1 MSGNARIS
9 REEVARIAALARIT
23 LGDDELTHLATQVD
37 GILDAVAVVQEA
49 AGADVPAMSHPLEI
63 SNVTRPDVIVPSL
76 SPEEALSGAPASE
89 ESRFRVPQILGEE
102 A

>member
-1 MSGNARIS
+1 MARIS
-9 REEVARIAALARIT
+9 RDEVARIAALARIT
-23 LGDDELTHLATQVD
+23 LREEELGDLAGQID

-63 SNVTRPDVIVPSL
+63 TNVTRPDVIVPSL
-76 SPEEALSGAPASE
+76 TPDEALSGAPASE

>member
-1 MSGNARIS
+1 MAANSRIS

-23 LGDDELTHLATQVD
+23 LGEDELTHLASQID

-49 AGADVPAMSHPLEI
+49 AGADVLPMSHPIEVN
-63 SNVTRPDVIVPSL
+63 NVSRPDVIVPSL
-76 SPEEALSGAPASE
+76 SPEAALSGAPASE
-89 ESRFRVPQILGEE
+89 DSRFRVPQILGEE

>member
-1 MSGNARIS
+1 MSRIS

-23 LGDDELTHLATQVD
+23 LKDDELTHLAGQID

-49 AGADVPAMSHPLEI
+49 AAADVPAMSHPLEI
-63 SNVTRPDVIVPSL
+63 SNVTRPDVITSSL
-76 SPEEALSGAPASE
+76 TPEEALSGAPASE

>member
-1 MSGNARIS
+1 MSRIS

-23 LGDDELTHLATQVD
+23 LSQDELTHFVGQID

-49 AGADVPAMSHPLEI
+49 AGAEVPAMSHPLEI
-63 SNVTRPDVIVPSL
+63 SNVARPDVIVPSL
-76 SPEEALSGAPASE
+76 TPEEALSGAPASE

>member
-9 REEVARIAALARIT
+9 REEVARIAALARIN

>member
-1 MSGNARIS
+1 MARIS
-9 REEVARIAALARIT
+9 RDEVARIAALARIT
-23 LGDDELTHLATQVD
+23 LREEELGDLAGQID

-63 SNVTRPDVIVPSL
+63 TNVTRPDVILPSL
-76 SPEEALSGAPASE
+76 TPYEALSGAPASE

>member
-1 MSGNARIS
+1 MSSNSRIS
-9 REEVARIAALARIT
+9 REEVARIAALARIS
-23 LGDDELTHLATQVD
+23 LGDGELSHLAGQID

-49 AGADVPAMSHPLEI
+49 ANSDVPAMSHPLEI

-76 SPEEALSGAPASE
+76 TPEDALSGAPASE

>member
-1 MSGNARIS
+1 MAGKSRIS
-9 REEVARIAALARIT
+9 RDEVARIAGLARIT
-23 LGDDELTHLATQVD
+23 LGEDELTHLAGQID

-63 SNVTRPDVIVPSL
+63 TNITRPDVIVPSL
-76 SPEEALSGAPASE
+76 SPEDALSGAPASE
-89 ESRFRVPQILGEE
+89 DSRFRVPQILGEE

>member
-1 MSGNARIS
+1 MSRIS
-9 REEVARIAALARIT
+9 RDEVARIAALARIT
-23 LGDDELTHLATQVD
+23 LREEELGDLAGQID

-63 SNVTRPDVIVPSL
+63 TNVTRPDVILPSL
-76 SPEEALSGAPASE
+76 TPDEALSGAPASE

>member
-1 MSGNARIS
+1 MSRIS
-9 REEVARIAALARIT
+9 REEVARIAALARISLSEAE
-23 LGDDELTHLATQVD
+23 LGHLAGQID

-76 SPEEALSGAPASE
+76 TPEDALSGAPASE
-89 ESRFRVPQILGEE
+89 DSRFRVPQILGEE

>member
-1 MSGNARIS
+1 MARIS
-9 REEVARIAALARIT
+9 RDEVARIAALARIT
-23 LGDDELTHLATQVD
+23 LDDQELSHFAGQID

-63 SNVTRPDVIVPSL
+63 TNVTRPDVIVPSL
-76 SPEEALSGAPASE
+76 TPEEALSGAPASE
-89 ESRFRVPQILGEE
+89 DARFRVPQILGEE

>member
-1 MSGNARIS
+1 MASESRIT
-9 REEVARIAALARIT
+9 RAEVARIAALARIT
-23 LGDDELTHLATQVD
+23 LVEEELSHLAGQID

-63 SNVTRPDVIVPSL
+63 TNVARADVIVPSL
-76 SPEEALSGAPASE
+76 TPEEALSGAPASE

>member
-1 MSGNARIS
+1 MSRIS
-9 REEVARIAALARIT
+9 REEVARIAGLARIT
-23 LGDDELTHLATQVD
+23 LGADELAHLANQID

-63 SNVTRPDVIVPSL
+63 SNVTRPDVITPSL
-76 SPEEALSGAPASE
+76 SPEDALSGAPASE
-89 ESRFRVPQILGEE
+89 ESRFRVPQILGDE

>member
-1 MSGNARIS
+1 MARIS
-9 REEVARIAALARIT
+9 RDEVARIAALARIT
-23 LGDDELTHLATQVD
+23 LREEELGDLAGQID

-63 SNVTRPDVIVPSL
+63 TNVTRPDVILPSL
-76 SPEEALSGAPASE
+76 TPNEALSGAPASE

>member
-1 MSGNARIS
+1 MARIS
-9 REEVARIAALARIT
+9 RDEVARIAALARIT
-23 LGDDELTHLATQVD
+23 LREEELGDLAGQIDV
-37 GILDAVAVVQEA
+37 ILDAVAVVQEA

-63 SNVTRPDVIVPSL
+63 TNVTRPDVIVPSL
-76 SPEEALSGAPASE
+76 TPDEALSGAPASE

>member
-1 MSGNARIS
+1 MAGNARIS

-23 LGDDELTHLATQVD
+23 LGDEELTHLATQVD

-63 SNVTRPDVIVPSL
+63 SNVTRPDVSVPSL
-76 SPEEALSGAPASE
+76 SPDEALSGAPASE

>member
-1 MSGNARIS
+1 MARIS
-9 REEVARIAALARIT
+9 RDEVARIAALARIT
-23 LGDDELTHLATQVD
+23 LREEELGDLAGQID

-49 AGADVPAMSHPLEI
+49 AGVDVPAMSHPLEI
-63 SNVTRPDVIVPSL
+63 TNVTRPDVILPSL
-76 SPEEALSGAPASE
+76 TPDEALSGAPASE

>member
-1 MSGNARIS
+1 MAANSRIS

-23 LGDDELTHLATQVD
+23 LGEDELTHLASQID

-49 AGADVPAMSHPLEI
+49 AGADVPPMSHPIEVN
-63 SNVTRPDVIVPSL
+63 NVSRPDVIVPSL
-76 SPEEALSGAPASE
+76 SPEAALSGAPASE
-89 ESRFRVPQILGEE
+89 DSRFRVPQILGEE

>member
-1 MSGNARIS
+1 MARIS
-9 REEVARIAALARIT
+9 RDEVARIAALARIT
-23 LGDDELTHLATQVD
+23 LREEELGDLAGQID

-63 SNVTRPDVIVPSL
+63 TNVTRPDVILPSL
-76 SPEEALSGAPASE
+76 TPDEALSGAPASE

>member
-1 MSGNARIS
+1 MSRIS

-23 LGDDELTHLATQVD
+23 LSQDELTHFAGQID

-49 AGADVPAMSHPLEI
+49 AGAEVPAMSHPLEI
-63 SNVTRPDVIVPSL
+63 SNVARPDVIVPSL
-76 SPEEALSGAPASE
+76 TPEEALSGAPASE